1 MGPDVGEWTRVLPD
15 NVQVLISQLPHSRA
29 PALKEGRVV
38 QVPLWGEGKE
48 ESLEYSPGH
57 SGHWLAIGLANLENH
72 LRAWFGPNRADMD
85 SEHHLL
91 KQVCEDRKGLR
102 HVCAHLHS

>member
-1 MGPDVGEWTRVLPD
+1 MVPQLEEMGADIGEWTRVLPY

-48 ESLEYSPGH
+48 ECLEYSPGH
-57 SGHWLAIGLANLENH
+57 SGHWLAIGLANLENG
-72 LRAWFGPNRADMD
+72 LRGLGLDP

-91 KQVCEDRKGLR
+91 KQVYEDRKG
-102 HVCAHLHS
+102 